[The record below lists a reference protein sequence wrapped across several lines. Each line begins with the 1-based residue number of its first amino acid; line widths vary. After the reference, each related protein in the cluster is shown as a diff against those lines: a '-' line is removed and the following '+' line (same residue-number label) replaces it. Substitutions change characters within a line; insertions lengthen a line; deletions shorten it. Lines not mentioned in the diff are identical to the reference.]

1 MIRISKNI
9 WIKVLTALTNDTFLS
24 AVGLFFSIING
35 FCHYFHEDTQR
46 GIFWIVVAIFCLVNM
61 KKKD

>member
-9 WIKVLTALTNDTFLS
+9 WKKVLAALTKDTVWS
-24 AVGLFFSIING
+24 AVGLFCGVING

-61 KKKD
+61 KK